1 MADPFKVSVEIN
13 EDLPIDEFLDQLDWE
28 LRSKALANALK
39 QASIIVKENA
49 IPRIPRSRE
58 TGTSNKKSERQKR
71 ADARRKP
78 LADSIDFKIK
88 PYEDGRVFVAIV
100 GPAEESGVKG
110 TTAHAHLVELG
121 HRAYYWSKYPSS
133 RKPFV
138 DAKRWLAPAVDSTQH
153 RQQNAVFY
161 TLQNAAAKAVK
172 KRNKKT
178 KLK

>member
-1 MADPFKVSVEIN
+1 MSDAFKVSVELEEN
-13 EDLPIDEFLDQLDWE
+13 LPIEDFLEQIDWE
-28 LRSKALANALK
+28 LRSKVLAAALK
-39 QASIIVKENA
+39 QASIIVKEDA
-49 IPRIPRSRE
+49 IPRIPRSQE
-58 TGTSNKKSERQKR
+58 TGSSKKKSQKQKR

-88 PYEDGRVFVAIV
+88 PYDDGRVFVAIV
-100 GPAEESGVKG
+100 GPAEEAGAKG

-121 HRAYYWSKYPSS
+121 HRAHYWSKYPAS

-138 DAKRWLAPAVDSTQH
+138 EAKRWLAPAVDSTQQ
-153 RQQNAVFY
+153 RQQNAIYY